1 MFLAT
6 MARPKTFTEPRKA
19 TAVRLPEPLHSELR
33 RVADERDV
41 SVNHL
46 VIKAVREWLTT
57 HEGEPT
63 QLEFWRDR
71 SAEQRLND
79 MPVA

>member
-1 MFLAT
+1 
-6 MARPKTFTEPRKA
+6 MARPKTFVEHRKA

-46 VIKAVREWLTT
+46 VIRAIREWLAT
-57 HEGEPT
+57 HEGEAI
-63 QLEFWRDR
+63 QLELWKSERTQQA
-71 SAEQRLND
+71 SNSL
-79 MPVA
+79 PVA

>member
-1 MFLAT
+1 MAV
-6 MARPKTFTEPRKA
+6 MARPRIFTEPRKA

-46 VIKAVREWLTT
+46 VIKAVREWLIN
-57 HEGEPT
+57 HEGEPA
-63 QLEFWRDR
+63 QLELWR
-71 SAEQRLND
+71 AETTSNTG
-79 MPVA
+79 PVA

>member
-1 MFLAT
+1 
-6 MARPKTFTEPRKA
+6 MARPKIFTEPRKA

-46 VIKAVREWLTT
+46 VIKAVREWLMK
-57 HEGEPT
+57 HEGDPI
-63 QLEFWRDR
+63 QLDFWRRD
-71 SAEQRLND
+71 STEQASSNA
-79 MPVA
+79 PVA

>member
-1 MFLAT
+1 

-19 TAVRLPEPLHSELR
+19 TAVRLPEPLHSRLR
-33 RVADERDV
+33 QVAAERDV

-46 VIKAVREWLTT
+46 VIKSVQEWLTR

-63 QLEFWRDR
+63 QLELWRDDR
-71 SAEQRLND
+71 AEHPSTSS
-79 MPVA
+79 PVA

>member
-1 MFLAT
+1 
-6 MARPKTFTEPRKA
+6 MARPKIFTEPRKA

-46 VIKAVREWLTT
+46 VIKAVREWLMK
-57 HEGEPT
+57 HEGDPI
-63 QLEFWRDR
+63 QLGFWRRD
-71 SAEQRLND
+71 STEQASSNA
-79 MPVA
+79 PVA

>member
-1 MFLAT
+1 

-33 RVADERDV
+33 RVADKRDV

-46 VIKAVREWLTT
+46 VIKAVREWLEI
-57 HEGEPT
+57 HEGDAA
-63 QLEFWRDR
+63 QLELWQTRE
-71 SAEQRLND
+71 SSNTV
-79 MPVA
+79 PVA

>member
-1 MFLAT
+1 

-19 TAVRLPEPLHSELR
+19 TAIRFPEPLHSELR

-46 VIKAVREWLTT
+46 ITKAVREWLAK
-57 HEGEPT
+57 HEDDPI
-63 QLEFWRDR
+63 QLELWQ
-71 SAEQRLND
+71 SGSTAKASSTA
-79 MPVA
+79 PVA

>member
-1 MFLAT
+1 

-33 RVADERDV
+33 RVAQERDV

-46 VIKAVREWLTT
+46 VIKAVREWLAM
-57 HEGEPT
+57 HEREPI
-63 QLEFWRDR
+63 QPELWRNER
-71 SAEQRLND
+71 TEQAANKV
-79 MPVA
+79 PVA

>member
-1 MFLAT
+1 
-6 MARPKTFTEPRKA
+6 MARPKIFTEPRKA
-19 TAVRLPEPLHSELR
+19 TAVRFPEPLHSDLR

-57 HEGEPT
+57 HEDEPI
-63 QLEFWRDR
+63 QLGFWRR
-71 SAEQRLND
+71 EYRAGFNNA
-79 MPVA
+79 PVA

>member
-1 MFLAT
+1 

-46 VIKAVREWLTT
+46 VIKAIREWLEK
-57 HEGEPT
+57 HEGDPT
-63 QLEFWRDR
+63 QLQFWWSERT
-71 SAEQRLND
+71 EQASNNAA
-79 MPVA
+79 VA

>member
-1 MFLAT
+1 

-19 TAVRLPEPLHSELR
+19 TAVRLPEPLHSQLR
-33 RVADERDV
+33 RVAYERDV

-46 VIKAVREWLTT
+46 VIKAVQEWLAR

-63 QLEFWRDR
+63 QLQLWRSER
-71 SAEQRLND
+71 TEQASNNA
-79 MPVA
+79 PVA